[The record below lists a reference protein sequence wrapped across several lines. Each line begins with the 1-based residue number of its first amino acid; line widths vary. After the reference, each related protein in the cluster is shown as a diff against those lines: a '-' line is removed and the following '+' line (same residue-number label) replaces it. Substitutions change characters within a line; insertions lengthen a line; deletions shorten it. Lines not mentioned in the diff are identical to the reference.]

1 MDVLK
6 IIEILEDNTK
16 ETPKLNFTN
25 PLELLIATMLSAQ
38 STDAQINKL
47 TPALFNRYQT
57 AHDYV
62 DSDIRELE
70 ELVHPSG
77 FYHSKAKNIK
87 AACQII
93 VSEFNNQVPST
104 MEDLIKLPGVG
115 RKTANIVL
123 NHGFGKVEGIAVD
136 THVKRVSQRLGLTK
150 NSDPNK
156 IEADLVKIIPK
167 EKWNVVNHLL
177 IDHGRNTCKSK
188 KPKCKLCAV
197 SKLCPSR
204 SAFLNKYYK

>member
-6 IIEILEDNTK
+6 IIEILEENTK
-16 ETPKLNFTN
+16 ETPKLNFSN

-38 STDAQINKL
+38 STDTQINRL
-47 TPALFNRYQT
+47 TPALFNRYKTTQ
-57 AHDYV
+57 DYAN
-62 DSDIRELE
+62 SDIRELE
-70 ELVHPSG
+70 ELVHSSG
-77 FYHSKAKNIK
+77 FYHSKANNIK

-93 VSEFNNQVPST
+93 INNFEGHVPDT
-104 MEDLIKLPGVG
+104 IEGLIKLPGVG

-150 NSDPNK
+150 NSDPNR
-156 IEADLVKIIPK
+156 IESDLVKIIPK
-167 EKWNVVNHLL
+167 EKWSVVNQLL
-177 IDHGRNTCKSK
+177 IDHGRNTCTSK

-197 SKLCPSR
+197 SKLCPSAAR
-204 SAFLNKYYK
+204 FDRA